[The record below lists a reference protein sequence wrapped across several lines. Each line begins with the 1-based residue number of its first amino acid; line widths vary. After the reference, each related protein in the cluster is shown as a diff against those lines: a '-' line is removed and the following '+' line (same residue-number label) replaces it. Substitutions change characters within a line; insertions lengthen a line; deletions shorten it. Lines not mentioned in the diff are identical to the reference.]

1 MQYPN
6 GASPPDSPRPS
17 RKKEKKPKAPLPS
30 WRKAPRQR
38 AIRALKRRGR
48 PALNRFIARYSEVGD
63 PIVFPAGSSEWESA
77 LTDEWESIRDEALRV
92 LDFRDIVPAFQ
103 EVSPDQQR
111 ITTGKH
117 WKTFWLRGFGYRS
130 ERACE
135 LCPTTDRV
143 LNRIPGVVTAFFS
156 ILSPHSL
163 IREHS
168 GVTKGM
174 INCHL
179 GLVVPDERSQCRIH
193 VGSEEFGWEL
203 GELRIFD
210 DTNRHKVRNKT
221 DQDRIVLMIQFE
233 RPLRPPASW
242 IRNLFF
248 KGLRVTPYVRRARA
262 NQLEFEERLA
272 HHLKTQELP
281 SHDPDFAG

>member
-1 MQYPN
+1 MQPPG
-6 GASPPDSPRPS
+6 GASPLHLNPASQ
-17 RKKEKKPKAPLPS
+17 KKDKKPKAALPS
-30 WRKAPRQR
+30 WSEAPRRR
-38 AIRALKRRGR
+38 AIRVLKQRGR

-63 PIVFPAGSSEWESA
+63 PVIFPAGSFEWESA
-77 LTDEWESIRDEALRV
+77 VTDEWESIRDEALRV
-92 LDFRDIVPAFQ
+92 LDIREIVPAFQ

-111 ITTGKH
+111 ITTGNQ
-117 WKTFWLRGFGYRS
+117 WKTFWLRGFGHRS

-156 ILSPHSL
+156 ILSPQSR
-163 IREHS
+163 IRAHH

-179 GLVVPDERSQCRIH
+179 GLVVPDERSKCTIS
-193 VGSEEFGWEL
+193 VGPEKFGWEP

-233 RPLRPPASW
+233 RPLRTPANW
-242 IRNLFF
+242 VRNLFF
-248 KGLRVTPYVRRARA
+248 KGLGLTPYVRRARA
-262 NQLEFEERLA
+262 NQLEFEKRLA
-272 HHLKTQELP
+272 HHLKTQGLP
-281 SHDPDFAG
+281 SRDPDFTG